1 MAFRLL
7 IENKEIGVF
16 RNFDDANF
24 KAMDILD
31 REKKPKP
38 EFWRQNG
45 FKQVYYTAVFKRGTM
60 KVIIKVEL

>member
-1 MAFRLL
+1 MAYRLL

-16 RNFDDANF
+16 RSFDDANF
-24 KAMDILD
+24 EAIDILA

-45 FKQVYYTAVFKRGTM
+45 FKNIYYTAVFKRVNL
-60 KVIIKVEL
+60 KIIIRLEL